1 MKKVSSKEYMTKFD
15 YLALYQ
21 QARICRSGTL
31 KEQAESRRIA
41 ERSKTYLLLMTAETA
56 RRFYAEYPKLWVT
69 DEDDEMGI
77 GWSSTANTAQVFDAA
92 RKLGIVTVPL
102 YTDHKDIPLDA
113 NHTRAEWLEKKAC
126 EKMSL
131 LVGEIFQWTGKQH
144 GEDYRPDGTSE
155 SGLKLEVKG
164 ASSVMTCSAAKKVHN
179 R

>member
-1 MKKVSSKEYMTKFD
+1 MKVNSLEYLKKFD

-41 ERSKTYLLLMTAETA
+41 ERSKSYLLLMTADTA
-56 RRFYAEYPKLWVT
+56 IQFYREYPRLWAT
-69 DEDDEMGI
+69 DGDMI
-77 GWSSTANTAQVFDAA
+77 GWSSTANTAQVFNAA
-92 RKLGIVTVPL
+92 QKLGIVIVPL
-102 YTDHKDIPLDA
+102 YTDHKDIPLDV

-131 LVGEIFQWTGKQH
+131 WVGETFQWTGKQH
-144 GEDYRPDGTSE
+144 GEDYRPDGMTA

-164 ASSVMTCSAAKKVHN
+164 ASSAMTCSAARKK
-179 R
+179 